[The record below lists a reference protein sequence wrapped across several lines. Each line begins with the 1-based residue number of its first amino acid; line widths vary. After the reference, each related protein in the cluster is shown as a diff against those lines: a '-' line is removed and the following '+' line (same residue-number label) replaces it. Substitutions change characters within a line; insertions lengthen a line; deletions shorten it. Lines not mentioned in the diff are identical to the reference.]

1 MTMPFVVPGGEREDK
16 LPTGRRFDGKRVIVA
31 GGAGFIGG
39 HLCKRLQREGASVL
53 AIDNLSTGRKENLE
67 YERGRPLGW
76 QRLELLEADLTATA
90 ATIWTAAGLLSREL
104 GAGLH
109 LAPGIRAVPRW
120 TGKVDY
126 VFNLASP
133 ASPPIYDRLWME
145 TMKVNSAGVAA
156 LLDMAVN
163 TGAIFVQASTSEIYG
178 EPHIVP
184 TPEGDWG
191 RVDCTSPRS
200 VYDEAK
206 RFAETMIY
214 AFMRNRGAKVRVARI
229 FNTYGPGMRLDDGRV
244 VPSMIQAALLRQP
257 LPVFGDGYQTRS
269 FCYVSDLVEG
279 LLRLAL
285 SDIPTPV
292 NLGGTDE
299 MTIRSL
305 APMIERL
312 VGAPV
317 GRTEEKPLPDGDPT
331 RRCPNIAQARL
342 RLGWEPT
349 VGLEDGLR
357 RTIRWARRELG
368 NAVLCSCEGLSGLA
382 AAATDTHREGCP
394 RWEPPVAA

>member
-1 MTMPFVVPGGEREDK
+1 MPFVVPGGEREDG

-39 HLCKRLQREGASVL
+39 HLCKRLQREGAAVL

-67 YERGRPLGW
+67 YERGTPIGW
-76 QRLELLEADLTATA
+76 GAPELLEADLNASPA
-90 ATIWTAAGLLSREL
+90 SIWKAAGLLTLGGL

-109 LAPGIRAVPRW
+109 LSPGLRAVPRW
-120 TGKVDY
+120 VGKVDY

-133 ASPPIYDRLWME
+133 ASPPIYDRLWFE
-145 TMKVNSAGVAA
+145 TMKVNSAGVSA

-163 TGAIFVQASTSEIYG
+163 TGAVFVQASTSEIYG
-178 EPHIVP
+178 EPHFVP
-184 TPEGDWG
+184 TPEADMG
-191 RVDCTSPRS
+191 RVDPTSPRS

-257 LPVFGDGYQTRS
+257 IPVFGDGWQTRS
-269 FCYVSDLVEG
+269 FCYVSDMVEG

-285 SDIPTPV
+285 SELFYPV

-299 MTIRSL
+299 MPIRNL
-305 APMIERL
+305 VPIIERL
-312 VGAPV
+312 VGAPA
-317 GRTEEKPLPDGDPT
+317 GMEAKKPLPDGDPT
-331 RRCPNIAQARL
+331 RRCPDIFQARS

-349 VGLEDGLR
+349 VTLESGLR
-357 RTIRWARRELG
+357 QTIRWARQELG
-368 NAVLCSCEGLSGLA
+368 EAIPCSCEGLSGLA
-382 AAATDTHREGCP
+382 AAATDTHREGCQ
-394 RWEPPVAA
+394 RWEPPVDA